1 MQPFCF
7 HFMLHGLRPYFV
19 RAVCP
24 LHPELQSY
32 FSVWLPGRA
41 VIVGVHTI
49 FISLKRRDNVLQG
62 AERDEI
68 HSTLFRAGVGL
79 LANKHL
85 IWASSFYCCCSRLL
99 FQQSRQKKFQR
110 NSLEL
115 EEHEVIG
122 YWSFGLNKVISILWE
137 LQCFQVRSEVMETSD
152 FFLTEDCDFFFFPL
166 SAFLMSA
173 AYYDFCNKYSGAI
186 LDLLEQSPWLMLH

>member
-1 MQPFCF
+1 
-7 HFMLHGLRPYFV
+7 MLHGLRPYFV

-24 LHPELQSY
+24 LHPELLSY

-49 FISLKRRDNVLQG
+49 FISLKRRDNILQG

-79 LANKHL
+79 LANKDL
-85 IWASSFYCCCSRLL
+85 IWTSSFYCCCSRLL

-137 LQCFQVRSEVMETSD
+137 LQCFQVHSEVMETSD
-152 FFLTEDCDFFFFPL
+152 FFLTEDWFFSFH
-166 SAFLMSA
+166 
-173 AYYDFCNKYSGAI
+173 Y
-186 LDLLEQSPWLMLH
+186 LHSWC